1 MGKTKCRLLKE
12 ILEKEDTI
20 LVPGCYDAISAK
32 ILKQAGFPVIY
43 MSGSAV
49 TASILGKSDVGL
61 LTMAEMVNQ
70 ARNIVNATDLPLIC
84 DADTG
89 YGNPINVIRTVR
101 EYEQVG
107 VAGIHIEDQVM
118 PKRCGHF
125 EGKAVIPTE
134 EMVAKI
140 RAALYARE
148 DKDFLII
155 ARTDARA
162 VFGLEEAL
170 RRARMYADSGADM
183 LFIEAPQSK
192 EELETVASELH
203 GFPLLINMVEGGKTP
218 TFDFG
223 YLKEKGFKIVLYPTT
238 SIRMVMKTL
247 QEFAL
252 HLKERMNTKEL
263 GPRMVSFEMRNQIL
277 GLSEIDELERK
288 FMQG

>member
-183 LFIEAPQSK
+183 LFIEAPLSK

>member
-1 MGKTKCRLLKE
+1 MEKTKCKLLKE
-12 ILEKEDTI
+12 ILQKEDTI

-61 LTMAEMVNQ
+61 LTMSEMVNQ
-70 ARNIVNATDLPLIC
+70 ARNIVNVTDLPLIC

-125 EGKAVIPTE
+125 EGKSVIPTE

-162 VFGLEEAL
+162 AFGLEEAL

-183 LFIEAPQSK
+183 LFIEAPQSR

-252 HLKERMNTKEL
+252 HFKERMNTKEL

-288 FMQG
+288 FIQG